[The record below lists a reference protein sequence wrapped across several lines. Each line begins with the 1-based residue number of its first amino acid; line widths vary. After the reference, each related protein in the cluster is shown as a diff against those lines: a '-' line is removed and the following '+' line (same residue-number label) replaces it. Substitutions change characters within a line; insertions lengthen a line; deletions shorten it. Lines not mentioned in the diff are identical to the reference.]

1 MNNYSLYKF
10 RSTDKR
16 YPKDFLQI
24 HIENNTSWLIIGREL
39 NYSEI
44 EEFDLEYI
52 GERMS
57 YEMVQSE
64 IKRICMTLNREKES
78 ERYGITK

>member
-1 MNNYSLYKF
+1 MNYYALYKF
-10 RSTDKR
+10 RNTDKR

-24 HIENNTSWLIIGREL
+24 HTENDTSWLIIGREL
-39 NYSEI
+39 SYSEI

-64 IKRICMTLNREKES
+64 IKRLSMQGNH
-78 ERYGITK
+78 

>member
-1 MNNYSLYKF
+1 MNNYALYKF
-10 RSTDKR
+10 RNTDKR

-24 HIENNTSWLIIGREL
+24 HTENDTSWLVIGREL
-39 NYSEI
+39 SYSEI

-64 IKRICMTLNREKES
+64 IKRLSMQGNH
-78 ERYGITK
+78 

>member
-1 MNNYSLYKF
+1 LNNYALYKF

-24 HIENNTSWLIIGREL
+24 HTEDDTSWLVIGREL
-39 NYSEI
+39 SYSEI

-57 YEMVQSE
+57 YEMVLRE
-64 IKRICMTLNREKES
+64 IKRLSMQGNH
-78 ERYGITK
+78 

>member
-1 MNNYSLYKF
+1 LNYYALYKF
-10 RSTDKR
+10 RNTDKR

-24 HIENNTSWLIIGREL
+24 HTEINTSWLIIGREL
-39 NYSEI
+39 SYSEI
-44 EEFDLEYI
+44 VEFDLEYI

-64 IKRICMTLNREKES
+64 IKRLSMQGNH
-78 ERYGITK
+78 

>member
-1 MNNYSLYKF
+1 MNNYALYKF
-10 RSTDKR
+10 RNEDKR
-16 YPKDFLQI
+16 YPKDFLQV
-24 HIENNTSWLIIGREL
+24 HTENDTSWLVIGREL
-39 NYSEI
+39 SNPEI

-64 IKRICMTLNREKES
+64 IKRLSR
-78 ERYGITK
+78 

>member
-1 MNNYSLYKF
+1 LNNYALYKF
-10 RSTDKR
+10 RSADKR

-24 HIENNTSWLIIGREL
+24 HTEINTSWLIIGREL
-39 NYSEI
+39 SYSEI
-44 EEFDLEYI
+44 VEFDLEYI

-64 IKRICMTLNREKES
+64 IKRLSMQGNH
-78 ERYGITK
+78 

>member
-1 MNNYSLYKF
+1 MNYYALYRF
-10 RSTDKR
+10 RKNDSR
-16 YPKDFLQI
+16 YPHDRVQVYTHKK
-24 HIENNTSWLIIGREL
+24 TSWLIMGREL
-39 NYSEI
+39 NEGEN

-64 IKRICMTLNREKES
+64 IKRLSK
-78 ERYGITK
+78 

>member
-1 MNNYSLYKF
+1 MNNYALYKF

-24 HIENNTSWLIIGREL
+24 HTEINTSWLIIGREL
-39 NYSEI
+39 SYSEI
-44 EEFDLEYI
+44 EEFDLECI

-57 YEMVQSE
+57 YERVQSE
-64 IKRICMTLNREKES
+64 IRRITEEMVR
-78 ERYGITK
+78 

>member
-1 MNNYSLYKF
+1 MNYYALYKF
-10 RSTDKR
+10 RNEDKR

-24 HIENNTSWLIIGREL
+24 HTEINTSWLKIGREL
-39 NYSEI
+39 SNPEI
-44 EEFDLEYI
+44 EEFDLECI

-64 IKRICMTLNREKES
+64 IKRLSR
-78 ERYGITK
+78 

>member
-1 MNNYSLYKF
+1 MNNYALYRF
-10 RSTDKR
+10 RNEDKR

-24 HIENNTSWLIIGREL
+24 HTESNTSWLIIGREL
-39 NYSEI
+39 SYSEI
-44 EEFDLEYI
+44 EEFDLEYV

-64 IKRICMTLNREKES
+64 IRRITEEMAR
-78 ERYGITK
+78 

>member
-1 MNNYSLYKF
+1 MNNYALYKF
-10 RSTDKR
+10 RSTDRR

-24 HIENNTSWLIIGREL
+24 HTENDVSWLVIGREL
-39 NYSEI
+39 SYSEI
-44 EEFDLEYI
+44 EEFDLEYV

-64 IKRICMTLNREKES
+64 IKRITEEMAR
-78 ERYGITK
+78 

>member
-1 MNNYSLYKF
+1 MNYYALYKF
-10 RSTDKR
+10 RNEDKR

-24 HIENNTSWLIIGREL
+24 HTEDDTSWLVIGREL
-39 NYSEI
+39 SYSEI
-44 EEFDLEYI
+44 EEFDLEYV

-64 IKRICMTLNREKES
+64 IKRLSMQGNH
-78 ERYGITK
+78 

>member
-1 MNNYSLYKF
+1 MNYYALYKF

-24 HIENNTSWLIIGREL
+24 HTKHNTSWLIIGREL
-39 NYSEI
+39 SYQEI

-64 IKRICMTLNREKES
+64 IKRVSR
-78 ERYGITK
+78 